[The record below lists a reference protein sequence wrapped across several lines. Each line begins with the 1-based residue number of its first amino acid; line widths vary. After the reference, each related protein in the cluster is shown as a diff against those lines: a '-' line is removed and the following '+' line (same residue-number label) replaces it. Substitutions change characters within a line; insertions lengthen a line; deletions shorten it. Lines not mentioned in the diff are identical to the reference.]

1 LENNTRPVTQQL
13 RHPLTWL
20 LLVTALAYLN
30 ALVADFQFDDFNIIV
45 DNSKVHSL
53 AAWWQQMPGI
63 RPLLKLSYTLNWI
76 SGLGTGGFHAVN
88 LLLHLL
94 NVALLWRLSALFPH
108 PATWTGEAVGRA
120 RLLVT
125 LLFALH
131 PIQTEAVTYISGRSM
146 LLMASFGLA
155 ALLCWLEADHHRRPI
170 TWRVSALLLFVA
182 AILSK
187 EVAVVL
193 PLALLLLPGK
203 RPTQTPLLALFVMAA
218 LVLLFFLFG
227 YQRLLTMPLP
237 RGLAANLI
245 SEANALY
252 YLLGQ
257 LLRPHAL
264 NIDPDLPELAGW
276 SLLSTIQIAGIL
288 GVTLL
293 AWMQR
298 KSRTWFIFGIGWFLL
313 MLLPTHTLI
322 PRMDLASER
331 HLYLSAIGLY
341 WLAALGLVALL
352 ARVPGMPATGA
363 ALIALLAVSGA
374 ALTTSRNQDYRD
386 EVSLWR
392 ATVRLSP
399 GKARVWN
406 NLGYAHALTG
416 QTPAARA
423 AFQRALAIDPRH
435 VRSLANLRELDA
447 GRLRPVAAISHLK
460 TGTRHEP

>member
-1 LENNTRPVTQQL
+1 MTSTGRRAPF
-13 RHPLTWL
+13 PWWL
-20 LLVTALAYLN
+20 LAATTLAYLN
-30 ALVADFQFDDFNIIV
+30 GLNAGFQFDDFNIIV
-45 DNSKVHSL
+45 DNSRVHSL
-53 AAWWQQMPGI
+53 AAWWQSMPGI

-76 SGLGTGGFHAVN
+76 SDFGTEGFHAVN

-94 NVALLWRLSALFPH
+94 NVALLWRLSAFFPR
-108 PATWTGEAVGRA
+108 PDTWTGEAVGRA

-131 PIQTEAVTYISGRSM
+131 PIQTESVTYISGRSM
-146 LLMASFGLA
+146 LLMSSFGLA
-155 ALLCWLEADHHRRPI
+155 ALLCWLEADHRRRPM
-170 TWRVSALLLFVA
+170 TWRVSALLLFAA

-203 RPTQTPLLALFVMAA
+203 RPSQTPLLALFVVVA
-218 LVLLFFLFG
+218 LMLLFFLFG

-257 LLRPHAL
+257 LVRPHAL

-276 SLLSTIQIAGIL
+276 SMLSAIQITGIV

-298 KSRTWFIFGIGWFLL
+298 KKRTWFIFGIGWFLL

-352 ARVPGMPATGA
+352 ARLPGIPAMTGA

-374 ALTTSRNQDYRD
+374 AFTASRNQDYRD

-392 ATVRLSP
+392 ATVLLSP
-399 GKARVWN
+399 AKARVWN
-406 NLGYAHALTG
+406 NLGYAYALAG

-423 AFQRALAIDPRH
+423 AFQRALEINPRH
-435 VRSLANLRELDA
+435 ARSLANLRDLDS
-447 GRLRPVAAISHLK
+447 GRLQPVTAISPS
-460 TGTRHEP
+460 ENWNQP

>member
-1 LENNTRPVTQQL
+1 MNSAGKPA
-13 RHPLTWL
+13 PFPWWL
-20 LLVTALAYLN
+20 LAATALAYLN
-30 ALVADFQFDDFNIIV
+30 ALIAGFQFDDFNIIV
-45 DNSKVHSL
+45 DNARVHSL
-53 AAWWQQMPGI
+53 AAWWQSMPGI

-76 SGLGTGGFHAVN
+76 SDFGAGGFHAVN

-94 NVALLWRLSALFPH
+94 NVALLWRLSAFFPR

-120 RLLVT
+120 RLLAT

-146 LLMASFGLA
+146 LLMTSFGLA
-155 ALLCWLEADHHRRPI
+155 ALLCWLEADQRRHPAI
-170 TWRVSALLLFVA
+170 WRVSALLLFAA

-203 RPTQTPLLALFVMAA
+203 RPAQMPLLALFVVAA

-264 NIDPDLPELAGW
+264 NIDPDLPELTDW
-276 SLLSTIQIAGIL
+276 SVLSSIQIASIL
-288 GVTLL
+288 GVMLL

-298 KSRTWFIFGIGWFLL
+298 QKRSWFIFGIGWFLL

-331 HLYLSAIGLY
+331 HLYLSAMGLY

-352 ARVPGMPATGA
+352 ARLPGFPAINGGV
-363 ALIALLAVSGA
+363 LITLLTVSGA
-374 ALTTSRNQDYRD
+374 AFTASRNQDYQN

-399 GKARVWN
+399 AKARVWN
-406 NLGYAHALTG
+406 NLGYAHALAG
-416 QTPAARA
+416 QAPAARA

-435 VRSLANLRELDA
+435 VRSLANLRDLDA
-447 GRLRPVAAISHLK
+447 GRLQPVAAISPSDHWN
-460 TGTRHEP
+460 TP

>member
-1 LENNTRPVTQQL
+1 MENKTQPVTQQL

-20 LLVTALAYLN
+20 LLATALAYLN
-30 ALVADFQFDDFNIIV
+30 ALIAGFQFDDFNIIV
-45 DNSKVHSL
+45 DNSRVHSL
-53 AAWWQQMPGI
+53 AAWWQSMPGI

-76 SGLGTGGFHAVN
+76 SGFGAGGFHAVN

-94 NVALLWRLSALFPH
+94 SVALLWRLSAFFPR
-108 PATWTGEAVGRA
+108 PATWTGEAVGHA

-131 PIQTEAVTYISGRSM
+131 PIQTESVTYISGRSM
-146 LLMASFGLA
+146 LLMTSFGLA
-155 ALLCWLEADHHRRPI
+155 AMLCWLEADHRRRPM
-170 TWRVSALLLFVA
+170 TWRVSALLLFAA

-203 RPTQTPLLALFVMAA
+203 RPAQTPLLALFVVVA
-218 LVLLFFLFG
+218 LMLLFFLFG

-257 LLRPHAL
+257 LVRPHAL

-276 SLLSTIQIAGIL
+276 SMLSAIQIAGIL

-298 KSRTWFIFGIGWFLL
+298 KKRTWFIFGIGWFLL

-331 HLYLSAIGLY
+331 HLYLSAMGLY

-352 ARVPGMPATGA
+352 ARLPGIPAMTRA
-363 ALIALLAVSGA
+363 ALIVLLAVSGA
-374 ALTTSRNQDYRD
+374 AFTASRNQDYRD

-399 GKARVWN
+399 AKARVWN
-406 NLGYAHALTG
+406 NLGYAYALAG
-416 QTPAARA
+416 HTPAARA
-423 AFQRALAIDPRH
+423 AFQRALEINPRH
-435 VRSLANLRELDA
+435 ARSLANLRDLDA
-447 GRLRPVAAISHLK
+447 GRLQPVTAISPSENWNK
-460 TGTRHEP
+460 P

>member
-1 LENNTRPVTQQL
+1 LENNPGPALRLLRQL
-13 RHPLTWL
+13 LAWL

-30 ALVADFQFDDFNIIV
+30 ALVAGFQFDDFNIIV
-45 DNSKVHSL
+45 DNPRVHAL

-76 SGLGTGGFHAVN
+76 SGFGAPGFHAVN

-94 NVALLWRLSALFPH
+94 NVTLLWRLSAYFPL
-108 PATWTGEAVGRA
+108 PAASKRGMQV

-131 PIQTEAVTYISGRSM
+131 PIQTEAVTYVSGRSM

-155 ALLCWLEADHHRRPI
+155 ALLSWLEAGQRARPA
-170 TWRVSALLLFVA
+170 TWRLLAFLLFAA

-203 RPTQTPLLALFVMAA
+203 APRQGALLALFVTATL
-218 LVLLFFLFG
+218 LVLFFLFG
-227 YQRLLTMPLP
+227 YQRLLTQPLP
-237 RGLAANLI
+237 RGLAANLA

-264 NIDPDLPELAGW
+264 NIDPDLPELNAW
-276 SLLSTIQIAGIL
+276 SLQLAMQICGIVGTVIVAWVQRRQRPWLS
-288 GVTLL
+288 
-293 AWMQR
+293 
-298 KSRTWFIFGIGWFLL
+298 FGIGWFLL
-313 MLLPTHTLI
+313 LLLPTHSLI
-322 PRMDLASER
+322 PRHDLASER
-331 HLYLSAIGLY
+331 HLYLSAIGLF
-341 WLAALGLVALL
+341 WLAGIGMTSVL
-352 ARVPGMPATGA
+352 ARLPAFSGTV
-363 ALIALLAVSGA
+363 LIALLAISGA
-374 ALTTSRNQDYRD
+374 TFTASRNQDYRD

-406 NLGYAHALTG
+406 NLGYAHALAG
-416 QTPAARA
+416 QPQAARA
-423 AFQRALAIDPRH
+423 AFQQALSLAPGH
-435 VRSLANLRELDA
+435 ARSLANLRDLDA
-447 GRLRPVAAISHLK
+447 GRLGPLSTVQPGS
-460 TGTRHEP
+460 TP